1 MKNRSEYERSIYEKR
16 DALIMKR
23 RQKIATATSLLC
35 VVLCFAAAAVF
46 LPKSIKKSG
55 PDTTTS
61 TTIPSTTA
69 PTTVEDLTGMGG
81 ETGLFDESGE
91 AMAEGELS
99 AEKEQNE
106 DTEYYTYITM
116 IDDYTRPAT
125 TVKAT
130 QKHFSSAG
138 GFGYDGTV
146 AEDSAETTIAV
157 ATQTEIA
164 FETEIYWEDGSKP
177 NRPSTTV
184 KPIFNDHAEEKA
196 IDAAFGYLTDEQ
208 KAKVDM
214 DAHIDVS
221 VTRNAD
227 GTEYFTV
234 HFDTADGAYLVSVD
248 SKTFEFV
255 NFRELKKTTGTMVSQ
270 GYNPNATTALP
281 PITTAAPEYIPN

>member
-1 MKNRSEYERSIYEKR
+1 MKSREEYEKSIYAKR
-16 DALIMKR
+16 DALIMKKKQR
-23 RQKIATATSLLC
+23 IATATSLLC
-35 VVLCFAAAAVF
+35 VVICFVAAAIF
-46 LPKSIKKSG
+46 LPKNLNKAAF
-55 PDTTTS
+55 DTTTS
-61 TTIPSTTA
+61 TTILSTTA
-69 PTTVEDLTGMGG
+69 PTTVEDLIGMGG

-91 AMAEGELS
+91 VEAEETQS
-99 AEKEQNE
+99 AVKE
-106 DTEYYTYITM
+106 EYYTYLTM

-130 QKHFSSAG
+130 TKKQNQ
-138 GFGYDGTV
+138 FGYTPEGSDEKGAGTV
-146 AEDSAETTIAV
+146 
-157 ATQTEIA
+157 TQTEIGITEIA
-164 FETEIYWEDGSKP
+164 LETEIYWEDGSRP
-177 NRPSTTV
+177 NKPSTTV

-234 HFDTADGAYLVSVD
+234 HLDTADGAYLVSVD

-255 NFRELKKTTGTMVSQ
+255 KFRELKKTTGTMVSQ

-281 PITTAAPEYIPN
+281 PITTAASEYIPN

>member
-1 MKNRSEYERSIYEKR
+1 MKSRSEYEKSIYAKR

-23 RQKIATATSLLC
+23 KQRIATITSLLC

-46 LPKSIKKSG
+46 LPKSIRKSAL
-55 PDTTTS
+55 DTTTS
-61 TTIPSTTA
+61 TTVPSTTV
-69 PTTVEDLTGMGG
+69 PTTVEDLVGMGC
-81 ETGLFDESGE
+81 EAEQFFDDSGE
-91 AMAEGELS
+91 AEIE
-99 AEKEQNE
+99 E
-106 DTEYYTYITM
+106 EYYTYITM
-116 IDDYTRPAT
+116 TENYTKPAT
-125 TVKAT
+125 TVKAS
-130 QKHFSSAG
+130 QKQFSAAG

-146 AEDSAETTIAV
+146 AENSAETAIAV

-164 FETEIYWEDGSKP
+164 FETEIYWEDGSRP

-184 KPIFNDHAEEKA
+184 KPLFNDHAEEKA

-234 HFDTADGAYLVSVD
+234 HLDTADGAYLVSVD

-270 GYNPNATTALP
+270 GYNPDATTAKP
-281 PITTAAPEYIPN
+281 PMVPSTTAAPEYIPN

>member
-1 MKNRSEYERSIYEKR
+1 MKNREEYENSIYQKR

-23 RQKIATATSLLC
+23 KQKIT
-35 VVLCFAAAAVF
+35 AAASALCIVICFVAAALF
-46 LPKSIKKSG
+46 LPKNLNKASF
-55 PDTTTS
+55 DTIT
-61 TTIPSTTA
+61 STTA
-69 PTTVEDLTGMGG
+69 PTTVEDLIGKGG
-81 ETGLFDESGE
+81 KVGELFDAAGEVTEDVKSEAEQDITYLTWVSESY
-91 AMAEGELS
+91 S
-99 AEKEQNE
+99 K
-106 DTEYYTYITM
+106 
-116 IDDYTRPAT
+116 PHT

-130 QKHFSSAG
+130 QHKHFSSG
-138 GFGYDGTV
+138 GFGYDGQIP
-146 AEDSAETTIAV
+146 EDSAETAVPV

-164 FETEIYWEDGSKP
+164 LETEIYWEDGSRP

-196 IDAAFGYLTDEQ
+196 IDAAYGYLTDEQ
-208 KAKVDM
+208 KEKVDV

-234 HFDTADGAYLVSVD
+234 HLDTADGAYLVSVD

-270 GYNPNATTALP
+270 GYNPNGTTALP

>member
-1 MKNRSEYERSIYEKR
+1 MKSREEYEKSIYAKR
-16 DALIMKR
+16 DALIMKKKQR
-23 RQKIATATSLLC
+23 IATATSLLC
-35 VVLCFAAAAVF
+35 VVICFVAAAIF
-46 LPKSIKKSG
+46 LPKNLNKAAF
-55 PDTTTS
+55 DTTTS
-61 TTIPSTTA
+61 TTMPSTTA

-81 ETGLFDESGE
+81 ETVYFDDAEGE
-91 AMAEGELS
+91 IEEGELS
-99 AEKEQNE
+99 AEKEE
-106 DTEYYTYITM
+106 DILLHTM
-116 IDDYTRPAT
+116 IDNYTKPAT

-130 QKHFSSAG
+130 TKKQNQ
-138 GFGYDGTV
+138 FGYTPEGSDEKG
-146 AEDSAETTIAV
+146 AGAV
-157 ATQTEIA
+157 TQTEIGITEIA
-164 FETEIYWEDGSKP
+164 LETEIYWEDGSRP
-177 NRPSTTV
+177 NKPSTTV

-234 HFDTADGAYLVSVD
+234 HLDTADGAYLVSVD

-270 GYNPNATTALP
+270 GYNPNGTTALP
-281 PITTAAPEYIPN
+281 PITTAASEYIPN

>member
-1 MKNRSEYERSIYEKR
+1 VKSREEYEKSIYAKR
-16 DALIMKR
+16 DALIMKKKQR
-23 RQKIATATSLLC
+23 IATATSLLC
-35 VVLCFAAAAVF
+35 VVICFVAAAIF
-46 LPKSIKKSG
+46 LPKNLNKAAF
-55 PDTTTS
+55 DTTTS

-69 PTTVEDLTGMGG
+69 PTTVEDLAGLGG
-81 ETGLFDESGE
+81 EAGLFDESGE
-91 AMAEGELS
+91 VEAEETQS
-99 AEKEQNE
+99 AVKVEH
-106 DTEYYTYITM
+106 YTCLTTM
-116 IDDYTRPAT
+116 IDNYTKPAT

-130 QKHFSSAG
+130 TKKQNQ
-138 GFGYDGTV
+138 FGYTPEGSDEKGAGTV
-146 AEDSAETTIAV
+146 
-157 ATQTEIA
+157 TQTEIGITEIA
-164 FETEIYWEDGSKP
+164 LETEIYWEDGSRP
-177 NRPSTTV
+177 NKPSTTV

-234 HFDTADGAYLVSVD
+234 HLDTADGAYLVSVD

-270 GYNPNATTALP
+270 GYNPNGTTAKPPVLPATTA
-281 PITTAAPEYIPN
+281 ASEYIPN